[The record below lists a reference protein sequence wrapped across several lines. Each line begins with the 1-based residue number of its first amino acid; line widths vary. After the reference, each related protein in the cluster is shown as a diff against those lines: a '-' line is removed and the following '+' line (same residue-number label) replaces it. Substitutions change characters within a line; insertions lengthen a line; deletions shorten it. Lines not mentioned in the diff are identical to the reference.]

1 VFIFLTTLYKLST
14 LTKKIQINFITKV
27 LDKNVSYTKRDQK
40 VIWSLF
46 DVSQLFTILGDPGA
60 DSRGGRKTKHDKT
73 GDIGASEVH
82 KTSENLRSHQPP
94 TQTFGG
100 GARDEH
106 KLKNVQELEATFAP
120 ILPVFVYLPPRL
132 SAPGSTRTIVYQKR
146 PVRLLRNIY

>member
-1 VFIFLTTLYKLST
+1 MFIFLTTLYKLST

-60 DSRGGRKTKHDKT
+60 DSRGGRKIKHDKT

-94 TQTFGG
+94 TQTFRG
-100 GARDEH
+100 GAGDEH
-106 KLKNVQELEATFAP
+106 KERLRVGGYVRTDFAG
-120 ILPVFVYLPPRL
+120 FCLPPTSTVCPRVCEDDCL
-132 SAPGSTRTIVYQKR
+132 PEKTSSSA
-146 PVRLLRNIY
+146 